1 MMKQYYEGFNRFN
14 GKLSYR
20 GMTLNGLAIGYIEA
34 HRFVQTL
41 YIIA

>member
-1 MMKQYYEGFNRFN
+1 MKQYYEGLNFN

-20 GMTLNGLAIGYIEA
+20 GMIINGLAIGYTEA

-41 YIIA
+41 YIIR